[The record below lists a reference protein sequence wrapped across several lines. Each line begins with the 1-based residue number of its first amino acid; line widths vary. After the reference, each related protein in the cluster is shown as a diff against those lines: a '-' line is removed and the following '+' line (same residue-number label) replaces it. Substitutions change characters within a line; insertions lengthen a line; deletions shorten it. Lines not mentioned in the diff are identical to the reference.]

1 MEDEPSKDYQR
12 SKAIREG
19 RYLSMTQSINDT
31 DLAPYNEHSKE
42 DDHPPGCQDYASS
55 ETLASPRSSAPW
67 ERESINGS
75 LPDFRASLLPP
86 PLAIKPKSSGQ
97 ASPNQET
104 QHRQHGQGSTK
115 TSPPTDNKPLPPA
128 RAYGGAASKIKEH
141 LGVDEVTVDF
151 SYLRPPPDPS
161 RPQPMLPSPST
172 KNLWRSSMSRFSLT
186 PSEMPYPMQML
197 RAAHNQEEGHQ
208 RAEEVL
214 GLRRYSV
221 PPPLPLKN
229 PARTSLPLRKSP
241 ESLEV
246 VQDSDTEEPLNGRT
260 AWLHSLTGM
269 LVVFNCW
276 GISNAFGLF
285 QAFFTEEFLP
295 GTSPSAIAWIGSTQ
309 MALVFGLG
317 VPVGRMVDKGY
328 FRIMFH
334 GGSLIMIFGI
344 FLSSVCKQLWSLWL
358 VNGLITGI
366 GMGMC
371 FCSGMVA
378 LMAWFDERK
387 VGAAM
392 GLGAAGSCVGGI
404 VYVLLARHFLKT
416 EGYYTTMIVLGGVAT
431 VTMIPPNLVFRVR
444 GQRHRSRSRRATGA
458 KVAKINWRTFASTS
472 YLLAAAGMFFA
483 FLGVYF
489 GFVYMI
495 SFASNILHL
504 SDGESSNLLIYM
516 LTANLPGRFLPA
528 LISDR
533 CIGPLNTIIPSVFLS
548 SAVIWLWTASGEHKS
563 SLTVIA
569 CFYGF
574 VSAGIQVLYAPTVYS
589 FCLEPVQQLPRK
601 SNASDTES
609 LKQES
614 TQLAMDRIGVKAG
627 GIFTCVGF
635 ACLIG
640 LPIGGALISYRVDK
654 GMNQPYLGAQIFAGV
669 SLLIGGCLLLGSR
682 VAKSGWAAK
691 RA

>member
-1 MEDEPSKDYQR
+1 MGDKPSKDDQR

-31 DLAPYNEHSKE
+31 DLGSYNGQSRQGAHPLGWQ
-42 DDHPPGCQDYASS
+42 DHASS
-55 ETLASPRSSAPW
+55 ETLASPRSPASW
-67 ERESINGS
+67 KRESTNNS
-75 LPDFRASLLPP
+75 FPDFRASLLPP
-86 PLAIKPKSSGQ
+86 PLAIKPKPSTQ
-97 ASPNQET
+97 ASSIQQNE
-104 QHRQHGQGSTK
+104 HRQHGRSLSNT
-115 TSPPTDNKPLPPA
+115 PLPPA

-151 SYLRPPPDPS
+151 SHLRPPPDPP
-161 RPQPMLPSPST
+161 RLQPMLPSAST
-172 KNLWRSSMSRFSLT
+172 KNLWRSSMSRFSMT

-197 RAAHNQEEGHQ
+197 RAAHNEEEGHQ

-221 PPPLPLKN
+221 PPPLPPKN
-229 PARTSLPLRKSP
+229 PARATSLPLHKGPGSVEIVQ
-241 ESLEV
+241 ES
-246 VQDSDTEEPLNGRT
+246 DAEEPLNGRT

-285 QAFFTEEFLP
+285 QAYFSETYLP

-309 MALVFGLG
+309 LALVFGLG

-328 FRIMFH
+328 FRVMFH

-378 LMAWFDERK
+378 LMTWFDERK

-404 VYVLLARHFLKT
+404 VYVLLARHFLKA

-444 GQRHRSRSRRATGA
+444 GQRHRSRSRRATET

-489 GFVYMI
+489 GFVYTI

-504 SDGESSNLLIYM
+504 SDTESSNLLIYM

-589 FCLEPVQQLPRK
+589 FCLEPVEQPTKK
-601 SNASDTES
+601 SNASDTEN

-640 LPIGGALISYRVDK
+640 LPIGGALISYRVDR
-654 GMNQPYLGAQIFAGV
+654 GMSQPYLGAQIFAGV